1 MKCIAVY
8 HLAFE
13 NLGSF
18 AAPLVQRGYQLEY
31 RHAGTDPLSPDEW
44 ARAEL
49 VVVLGGPIGVGD
61 VAAYPWLAQELDG
74 LRARLA
80 LRRPTLGVC
89 LGAQL
94 MAAALGGRV
103 ERRAQ
108 GGEIGWSELA
118 LANAGSVL
126 DPLVGLPVLHW
137 HGDNIV
143 PPPQAATLAATPG
156 TPCQAFTVGEHALGL
171 QFHAEFEGAQVE
183 AWLVG
188 HTVELGQAGID
199 LGQLRADSA
208 RHAAALE
215 RAGAAVLQS
224 WLNGIPSSN

>member
-8 HLAFE
+8 HVAFE

-18 AAPLVQRGYQLEY
+18 AVPLAQRGYQLEY
-31 RHAGTDPLSPDEW
+31 RHAGTDPLSKDEW
-44 ARAEL
+44 EGADL

-61 VAAYPWLAQELDG
+61 VAAYPWLEQELDG
-74 LRARLA
+74 LCARLA

-118 LANAGSVL
+118 LGDADSLL
-126 DPLVGLPVLHW
+126 DPLAGLPVLHW

-143 PPPQAATLAATPG
+143 PPPQAATLASTPG

-171 QFHAEFEGAQVE
+171 QFHAEFEGAQLE

-188 HTVELGQAGID
+188 HTVELGLAGID

-215 RAGAAVLQS
+215 RAGAAVLQG
-224 WLNGIPSSN
+224 WLDGIPSFN